1 MGQFFLLFLSIL
13 TRFAAAERLEI
24 VWSRPRVSRAE
35 FSNII
40 SSGEDFLRLHKFVR
54 LDLCGNRLL
63 SSAEKSANITIEWSF
78 YQRTN
83 SAGQKVFLSRK
94 VTENCRLDWI
104 APTEGN
110 FAVRSVLVM
119 NGSVKAAGVAEFNI
133 KDVWLVVMGDSYLS
147 GEGCPNVRR
156 KSSDSPAVWIESNC
170 HRSNN
175 SFAFLTYQKLV
186 DKYPKVGFLLSFT
199 ACSGA
204 SVAEGLMGE
213 FKFQRPQID
222 VLNSILTDIRYECP
236 QGCKTRPDLLLLS
249 VGANDLQ
256 FGRLAES
263 LLIGEFGQD
272 ESLLA
277 EIPGRL
283 DSLRLQL
290 ANLSDLLSGA
300 NSSLN
305 LPSDRILFVDY
316 FDPIVNFHLVDSG
329 SCEDFGEAKLVDLL
343 LARQLVVRPFFHLI
357 TNVTAELNW
366 ISVKNVGANLDAN
379 GICTPVRENA
389 LVANVVES
397 LTIQADPHGA
407 FHPNCR
413 GQRASAELLFPIV
426 DKYLHELNLIDV

>member
-1 MGQFFLLFLSIL
+1 M
-13 TRFAAAERLEI
+13 
-24 VWSRPRVSRAE
+24 
-35 FSNII
+35 
-40 SSGEDFLRLHKFVR
+40 
-54 LDLCGNRLL
+54 
-63 SSAEKSANITIEWSF
+63 
-78 YQRTN
+78 
-83 SAGQKVFLSRK
+83 
-94 VTENCRLDWI
+94 
-104 APTEGN
+104 
-110 FAVRSVLVM
+110 
-119 NGSVKAAGVAEFNI
+119 
-133 KDVWLVVMGDSYLS
+133 
-147 GEGCPNVRR
+147 
-156 KSSDSPAVWIESNC
+156 
-170 HRSNN
+170 
-175 SFAFLTYQKLV
+175 
-186 DKYPKVGFLLSFT
+186 
-199 ACSGA
+199 
-204 SVAEGLMGE
+204 
-213 FKFQRPQID
+213 
-222 VLNSILTDIRYECP
+222 LNSILTDIRYKCP

-290 ANLSDLLSGA
+290 ANLSELLSGA

-305 LPSDRILFVDY
+305 LPPDRILFVDY

-329 SCEDFGEAKLVDLL
+329 NCEDFGEAKLVDLL

-389 LVANVVES
+389 LVANVIES

-413 GQRASAELLFPIV
+413 GQRASAELLFPTV
-426 DKYLHELNLIDV
+426 DKYLHQFNLIDV